1 MSQSLVL
8 VLAVLAGLACPLH
21 MWWSHRRG
29 RQTARGPTRNLDV
42 DGPARGLRARQQHLG
57 ALIAEHDPGATE
69 RAQSAHTL

>member
-29 RQTARGPTRNLDV
+29 RQLPAGGRGTSTWTAQLE
-42 DGPARGLRARQQHLG
+42 GLRARQQRLG